1 MSLYSQTLRA
11 LGISALALIPVLSY
25 ADETDD
31 AETAPPLPI
40 QAGEEDAIDPS
51 SWNLQQR
58 ASYIMG
64 YHMSQQ
70 VMQQAQQADLDMGII
85 MAGLAGG
92 LQGQPPVVP
101 QDTWQGVMQ
110 AFQQEMQEKQRVTA
124 AANRGAGEDHIAE
137 LREQDGVSVTE
148 SGIAYE
154 ILEEGDGASPT
165 EASTVRVHYEGRLL
179 DGTVF
184 DSSIARGEPI
194 EFPLSGVIPGWT
206 EGLQLMNVGS
216 KYRLHIPGNLAYGAE
231 GRPPAIPPNS
241 LLIFEVELIDI
252 ID

>member
-1 MSLYSQTLRA
+1 M
-11 LGISALALIPVLSY
+11 
-25 ADETDD
+25 
-31 AETAPPLPI
+31 
-40 QAGEEDAIDPS
+40 DPS
-51 SWNLQQR
+51 SWTVQQR
-58 ASYIMG
+58 AAYILG

-110 AFQQEMQEKQRVTA
+110 AYQQEMQETQRVTA
-124 AANRGAGEDHIAE
+124 AANRSAGEDHIAE
-137 LREQDGVSVTE
+137 LSEQDGVTVTE
-148 SGIAYE
+148 SGMAYE
-154 ILEEGDGASPT
+154 VLEEGDGASPSA
-165 EASTVRVHYEGRLL
+165 ENTVRVHYEGRLL

-194 EFPLSGVIPGWT
+194 EFPLGGVIAGWT
-206 EGLQLMNVGS
+206 EGLQLMNVGA
-216 KYRLHIPGNLAYGAE
+216 KYRLHIPGNLAYGEE

-252 ID
+252 LD